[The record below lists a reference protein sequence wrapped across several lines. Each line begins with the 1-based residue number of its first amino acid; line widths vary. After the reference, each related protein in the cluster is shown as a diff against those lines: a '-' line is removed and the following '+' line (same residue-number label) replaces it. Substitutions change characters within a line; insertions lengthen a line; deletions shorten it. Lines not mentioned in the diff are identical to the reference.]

1 MLITSYDYAH
11 KIVEQ
16 NSNLK
21 WDGWDI
27 VEYKKSD
34 AAEFNNNG
42 KIVDGQWYATKT
54 FTLTE
59 AGWEVPNKYARP

>member
-42 KIVDGQWYATKT
+42 RIVDGQWYATKT

-59 AGWEVPNKYARP
+59 SGWEVPNKYARP